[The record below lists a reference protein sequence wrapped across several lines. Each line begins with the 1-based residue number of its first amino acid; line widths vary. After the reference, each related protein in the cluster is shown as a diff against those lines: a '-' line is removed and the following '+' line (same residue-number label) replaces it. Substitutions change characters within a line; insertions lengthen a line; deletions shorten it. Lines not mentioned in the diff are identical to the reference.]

1 MYKRPSTAARVRPMS
16 DVAARPVEWLWP
28 AWIPLGKVTVLDG
41 DPGLGKS
48 TLLFDLAARL
58 SRDGVMPDGAVGPV
72 GASVLLSAEDGEAD
86 TIKPRLA
93 AAGGDAAR
101 LFTLSAVRGDDGE
114 ERAPEIPFDL
124 PIIEAAVAERGARL
138 LVIDPL
144 MAYLTGVDASR
155 DQDVRRALFQ
165 LARLAERQ
173 RCAVVCLRH
182 LNKTNGDKAIYRGG
196 GSIGIIGAAR
206 AGLIVAADPD
216 DPQRRLLAMSKC
228 NLAAPPPPLRFAL
241 EPRDGVCR
249 VRWLGVADYEADEL
263 LRRLSRAERAE
274 REEAR
279 GQLDEAMGFLRDL
292 LTTGPKPRS
301 MCYLLGQAAGYS
313 RRTLERAVRALEL
326 VKRFAY
332 QNASGEATYELP
344 PTPGGEALGGSAGE
358 M

>member
-1 MYKRPSTAARVRPMS
+1 MAEVLVLAEHAEGALKKVTSELITAARVLGEPAAVVVGKPGTAAPLVDGLKAAGAAKIYVAES
-16 DVAARPVEWLWP
+16 D
-28 AWIPLGKVTVLDG
+28 T
-41 DPGLGKS
+41 
-48 TLLFDLAARL
+48 
-58 SRDGVMPDGAVGPV
+58 
-72 GASVLLSAEDGEAD
+72 AEN
-86 TIKPRLA
+86 
-93 AAGGDAAR
+93 AAGGKAAR

-124 PIIEAAVAERGARL
+124 PMIEAAVAERGARL

-155 DQDVRRALFQ
+155 DQDVRRALFR

-173 RCAVVCLRH
+173 GFAVVCLRH

-249 VRWLGVADYEADEL
+249 VRWLGVADFEADEL

-274 REEAR
+274 REEVRGHVGRGDGLPTRPPDHGSEAEVDVLPAR
-279 GQLDEAMGFLRDL
+279 AGGRL
-292 LTTGPKPRS
+292 LASDAR
-301 MCYLLGQAAGYS
+301 AGGADAWLNDDI
-313 RRTLERAVRALEL
+313 R
-326 VKRFAY
+326 
-332 QNASGEATYELP
+332 QP
-344 PTPGGEALGGSAGE
+344 PCGG
-358 M
+358 